1 MNWQPGR
8 QWLAFGAVALLSVSA
23 LAPAAHAEDFLSALF
38 GAFGAHRPALAR
50 CRCHLQAKARSA
62 RRQPSRARGTT
73 GGGQAY
79 CVRTCDGRYFP
90 ISASDGQ
97 SRAASCNSFCP
108 ASETKVVYGSN
119 IDNAA
124 TETGKPYSEL
134 PNAFRYR
141 SELVAG
147 CTCNGKDQIGLAPV
161 KIENDPTLRKGDI
174 VAGANGLM
182 VAGRGA
188 DRRGAALNFSPVSV
202 PDQRALSARAGGG
215 GGLTACPAA
224 CFAFANEITGS
235 AAGTGSALSALFCR
249 TNAQ

>member
-1 MNWQPGR
+1 MAGVRRGR
-8 QWLAFGAVALLSVSA
+8 IVERFGA
-23 LAPAAHAEDFLSALF
+23 APAAHAEDFLSALF
-38 GAFGAHRPALAR
+38 GAFGAHRPA
-50 CRCHLQAKARSA
+50 ARSMPLPFA
-62 RRQPSRARGTT
+62 SEGEVGASPAESRPRTT

-188 DRRGAALNFSPVSV
+188 DRRGAALNFSPVS
-202 PDQRALSARAGGG
+202 PGSARAIGACRWWRRTD
-215 GGLTACPAA
+215 GLSCCLARPC
-224 CFAFANEITGS
+224 ERYTGS
-235 AAGTGSALSALFCR
+235 ATGTGSALSALSCR
-249 TNAQ
+249 NTIQ

>member
-1 MNWQPGR
+1 MNWKPGKH
-8 QWLAFGAVALLSVSA
+8 LALGAALALCASA

-38 GAFGAHRPALAR
+38 GAFGAHRPEAPAVSLPFANEGDPSAA
-50 CRCHLQAKARSA
+50 QPDARSRVA
-62 RRQPSRARGTT
+62 Y
-73 GGGQAY
+73 GGGGSAY

-90 ISASDGQ
+90 LAASDNQ
-97 SRAASCNSFCP
+97 SRAASCSSFCP

-141 SELVAG
+141 NEIVAG

-161 KIENDPTLRKGDI
+161 SIENDPTLRRGDI

-182 VAGRGA
+182 VASRGA
-188 DRRGAALNFSPVSV
+188 DKRGASPNFSP
-202 PDQRALSARAGGG
+202 LSQQARLRYQHAPVV
-215 GGLTACPAA
+215 AS
-224 CFAFANEITGS
+224 E
-235 AAGTGSALSALFCR
+235 
-249 TNAQ
+249 